1 MLHGKRKT
9 VMKEQRRLLE
19 EQLTEIKESTAK
31 LERVRES
38 LIRKKIGS
46 NKRFSHIKYLDDEL
60 DHEGNE

>member
-1 MLHGKRKT
+1 
-9 VMKEQRRLLE
+9 
-19 EQLTEIKESTAK
+19 
-31 LERVRES
+31 